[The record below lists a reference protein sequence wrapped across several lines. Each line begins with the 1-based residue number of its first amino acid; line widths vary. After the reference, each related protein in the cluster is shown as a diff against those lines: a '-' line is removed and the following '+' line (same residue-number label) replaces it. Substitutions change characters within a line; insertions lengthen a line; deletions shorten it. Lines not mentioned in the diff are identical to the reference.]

1 MKKLF
6 ITPLAISALLTG
18 CAVDADSLGADVYD
32 TTQLNSRQEA
42 KTVKIIAVLPAKV
55 AVDNSKNKEIAKTAG
70 SLLGAVAGA
79 VVGYQYNTAGAI
91 GGGVAGATL
100 GGVAGAMVKD
110 KVVIEGVSLTYKQG
124 TKIYTSTQA
133 GKKCQFKPG
142 IALLITTKA
151 NETRIQ
157 PNAECPVKK

>member
-1 MKKLF
+1 M
-6 ITPLAISALLTG
+6 
-18 CAVDADSLGADVYD
+18 
-32 TTQLNSRQEA
+32 
-42 KTVKIIAVLPAKV
+42 
-55 AVDNSKNKEIAKTAG
+55 
-70 SLLGAVAGA
+70 AGA
-79 VVGYQYNTAGAI
+79 VVGYQYNTAAAV

-100 GGVAGAMVKD
+100 GGVAGTMVKD

-142 IALLITTKA
+142 IALLIKTKA